1 MLTALQK
8 SLYPK
13 LITPA
18 KIVWELIHTGVIN
31 ASIEMFD
38 MYTSYEKGIPC
49 VGTMQGDEESKGKEL
64 RLGPSP
70 PNWLLN
76 LVVIYLYV

>member
-1 MLTALQK
+1 M
-8 SLYPK
+8 
-13 LITPA
+13 
-18 KIVWELIHTGVIN
+18 VGDLIHTGVIS

-49 VGTMQGDEESKGKEL
+49 VGTTQRDEESKGEEL

-76 LVVIYLYV
+76 LVDIYPSV